1 MGEENSFEVRR
12 EEVLKSAYEHGI
24 NLSSTHA
31 SNDKHFSK
39 FDEFSKFIHNEVEYW
54 EKYQHDRI
62 RNIYNFYNQVNGII
76 DLIKKMDNEPSLM
89 NQIQKLNQHINNSS
103 NILFS
108 DSELATY
115 LTDLYEKNPNRSSIA
130 YVIIVQNQLNI
141 PSFNSHEK
149 FQGLLDAMRFLY
161 PISEDIEVNDFRILN
176 KLKTDFQNN
185 LTKYNQKSESEL
197 DQLVKAKQDLQKKI
211 EVIEKEYTDTHLPGF
226 ENVFNTKLKVWEEE
240 KTDLANAYDDLL
252 KLQKPA
258 QYWKALKTNYEEKGK
273 KWVHLAIWVS
283 AIFVIFLVIS
293 LWFFP
298 EWMKGNI
305 GLDQVKGIII
315 FTIIASTFSYLIYT
329 FIRLATS
336 AYHLSRDADERRQ
349 LTYLY
354 LSLLKDGAVEPSE
367 REIVLQALFAR
378 ADTGL
383 IKGDGTPQ
391 MPFINPLV
399 SKVMESAN
407 TR

>member
-1 MGEENSFEVRR
+1 
-12 EEVLKSAYEHGI
+12 
-24 NLSSTHA
+24 
-31 SNDKHFSK
+31 
-39 FDEFSKFIHNEVEYW
+39 
-54 EKYQHDRI
+54 
-62 RNIYNFYNQVNGII
+62 
-76 DLIKKMDNEPSLM
+76 MDNEPSLM